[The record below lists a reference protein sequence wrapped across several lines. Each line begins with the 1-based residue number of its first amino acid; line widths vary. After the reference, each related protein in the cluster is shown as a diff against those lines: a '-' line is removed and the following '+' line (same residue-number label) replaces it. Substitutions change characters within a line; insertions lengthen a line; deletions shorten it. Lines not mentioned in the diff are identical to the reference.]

1 MQRRDLLSLASAGLV
16 VAIAGCN
23 HEFEDDD
30 GNGPAEDGGDAESGD
45 GSDGDGSDGEDG
57 SDGDGSGDGDGSD
70 GSDGSEDGTGDEQY
84 VDDSGAVPADIL
96 WTFYEATE
104 TVDVD
109 AINEILHSEMPG
121 RASEAHFPGPAPEIV
136 DLETTVLTE
145 GIDEVE
151 YGFAEIPDDEIDIL
165 VEATAIYERDGDRLT
180 QTDQF
185 VLVTED
191 GNWKLWDVAD
201 RLFQW
206 EQIQITELIASLG
219 TDDEIHQIRIGVER
233 AAESAAVD
241 LSGVTIFEFFT
252 TDASATVEVGQH
264 NGESATAETHPD
276 NVDPAVIEH
285 PDIEGQPLDLFGVS
299 VVSAVEL
306 DNILMSGPDD
316 EYQLVVDTSGGEN
329 IPPLTAGDSLRI
341 SLATRTGH
349 ATPPT
354 EVEIPPLDDYEAG
367 DELDL

>member
-1 MQRRDLLSLASAGLV
+1 MQRRDVLSLASAALA

-30 GNGPAEDGGDAESGD
+30 GSGTGGNGGDPNSDD
-45 GSDGDGSDGEDG
+45 GSDGDGTDG
-57 SDGDGSGDGDGSD
+57 SDGSDDGDGSD
-70 GSDGSEDGTGDEQY
+70 GGTDSEQY

-104 TVDVD
+104 TVDV
-109 AINEILHSEMPG
+109 ATINEILHSEMPG
-121 RASEAHFPGPAPEIV
+121 RALEAQFPGPSPEVV
-136 DLETTVLTE
+136 DLETEVLTE

-165 VEATAIYERDGDRLT
+165 VEATAVYESDGERLT

-191 GNWKLWDVAD
+191 GNWKLWDLAD

-206 EQIQITELIASLG
+206 EQIEVTELIGRLG
-219 TDDEIHQIRIGVER
+219 TEDEIHQIRIGVER

-252 TDASATVEVGQH
+252 SDASATVEVGQH
-264 NGESATAETHPD
+264 NGESATADTHPD
-276 NVDPAVIEH
+276 NVQPMVIEH
-285 PDIEGQPLDLFGVS
+285 PDIEDQPLDLFGVS
-299 VVSAVEL
+299 VVSAAEP

-329 IPPLTAGDSLRI
+329 IPPLTAGDSLRV

-349 ATPPT
+349 DTPPI
-354 EVEIPPLDDYEAG
+354 EGEIPPLDEYEAG